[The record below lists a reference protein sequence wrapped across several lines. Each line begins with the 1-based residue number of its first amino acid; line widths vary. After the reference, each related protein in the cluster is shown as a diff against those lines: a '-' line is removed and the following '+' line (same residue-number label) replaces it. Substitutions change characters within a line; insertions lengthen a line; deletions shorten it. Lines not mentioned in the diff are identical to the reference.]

1 MSATNERDGREDSI
15 RLIRESAAAVA
26 PRGGDLRR
34 IRALRFTRP
43 GFDPAIWREICAM
56 GWLGI
61 RVPEEKGGAGLGMG
75 EYCALAEEFGAALMP
90 EPLIGAVLATAV
102 LPQALLA
109 DQLSGQRLVLPAWQE
124 KPGALHTPLATRF
137 RDDRVFGHKIFVP
150 MAAGA
155 SGFVVVTREGC
166 AFVPAN
172 AEGVSLV
179 VTETQDGGHFGAI
192 TFDDTPAPKPASAAT
207 VAVDFAAALEE
218 AALATSAYLLGLMDR
233 VFALTLD
240 YLRTRA
246 QFGRKIGSFQA
257 LQHRA
262 ADLKIQ
268 LELTRASVAAAAG
281 VLDATTDPAPRQ
293 AAVSQAKARASDAA
307 LRLTREAI
315 QLHGGIAYTDEYD
328 AGLFLRKAMVIANM
342 FGTSAWHRARFAAI
356 APESEDEGS

>member
-1 MSATNERDGREDSI
+1 MTNEPGRMNEGAGRAEGL

-26 PRGGDLRR
+26 PRQGDLRR

-56 GWLGI
+56 GWVGI
-61 RVPEEKGGAGLGMG
+61 RVPEGQGGAGLGMA

-102 LPQALLA
+102 LPAALLA
-109 DQLSGQRLVLPAWQE
+109 DQLSGRRLILPAWQE
-124 KPGALHTPLATRF
+124 KSGALHAPLTTSF
-137 RDDRVFGHKIFVP
+137 SNGGVFGHKVFVP

-155 SGFVVVTREGC
+155 DGFVVTAREGC
-166 AFVPAN
+166 ALVPAS

-179 VTETQDGGHFGAI
+179 LADTQDGGHFGALSC
-192 TFDDTPAPKPASAAT
+192 DDAPASALAG
-207 VAVDFAAALEE
+207 DFAAALEE
-218 AALATSAYLLGLMDR
+218 ATLATSAYLLGLMDR

-240 YLRTRA
+240 YLRTRT

-257 LQHRA
+257 LQHRS

-268 LELTRASVAAAAG
+268 LELTRASVAAAAD
-281 VLDATTDPAPRQ
+281 VLDATAEPGPRQ
-293 AAVSQAKARASDAA
+293 AAVSRAKARASDAA

-328 AGLFLRKAMVIANM
+328 AGLFLRKAMVVANQ
-342 FGTSAWHRARFAAI
+342 FGSSAWHRARFAAI
-356 APESEDEGS
+356 APDSEDEGP